1 MKYVPVLSADGKP
14 LMPCHPARA
23 RELVRKG
30 RAVRRFR
37 KGFFYIQLL
46 DRTDGEV
53 QPVACGI
60 DPGSKWEA
68 FSIVG
73 PKHTYLNLHIDAVTH
88 VKENVEKRRM
98 LRRIRR
104 YRKTPN
110 RKPRFN
116 RARVGIPPSTRA
128 RWGWKLRITWFL
140 KGLYP
145 ISIFVVEDVKAH
157 TKQGKKRWNV
167 SFSPLQIGKQWF
179 YEELRKLSPVV
190 TRSGWE
196 TKQFRETFR
205 LHKTSRKSAET
216 FFAHVVDAWVLA
228 ASEVGATQPNY
239 TGLIRM
245 VPLRFRRRSLHLE
258 NSERRQEK
266 TARRWNELWPSSRC
280 SGPASE
286 VRFLLCRW
294 DDAGPPEPARRAD
307 GKKTNSAREDG
318 RSRFSMQCVL
328 AYLESLNG
336 KEGRLSSPDSNP
348 GFPRRRFYEHILLRR
363 RHFVHVA
370 QGLIDRGTA
379 GSG

>member
-116 RARVGIPPSTRA
+116 RARIGIPPSTRA

-258 NSERRQEK
+258 NPQKGGKRRRHGGG
-266 TARRWNELWPSSRC
+266 TSFGLRRGAQVLHPKFGFC
-280 SGPASE
+280 YVG
-286 VRFLLCRW
+286 
-294 DDAGPPEPARRAD
+294 G
-307 GKKTNSAREDG
+307 T
-318 RSRFSMQCVL
+318 MQ
-328 AYLESLNG
+328 
-336 KEGRLSSPDSNP
+336 GRLSLHDARTGKRLTQRAKMDDLVFLCNASW
-348 GFPRRRFYEHILLRR
+348 RIWK
-363 RHFVHVA
+363 V
-370 QGLIDRGTA
+370 
-379 GSG
+379 

>member
-1 MKYVPVLSADGKP
+1 MQYVPVLSADGKP

-46 DRTDGEV
+46 DRADGEV

-73 PKHTYLNLHIDAVTH
+73 PKRTYLNLHVDAVTH
-88 VKENVEKRRM
+88 VKENVEKRRR
-98 LRRIRR
+98 LRRTRR

-116 RARVGIPPSTRA
+116 RAQSGIPPSTKA
-128 RWGWKLRITWFL
+128 RWGWKLRIAQFL

-145 ISIFVVEDVKAH
+145 ISVFVVEDVKAQ

-196 TKQFRETFR
+196 TKQFRETYG
-205 LHKTSRKSAET
+205 LHKTSQKSAET
-216 FFAHVVDAWVLA
+216 FFAHAVDAWALA
-228 ASEVGATQPNY
+228 ASEVGATKPSY
-239 TGLIRM
+239 TGLVRM
-245 VPLRFRRRSLHLE
+245 APFRFQRRSLHLE
-258 NSERRQEK
+258 QPQKGGKRRRHGGG
-266 TARRWNELWPSSRC
+266 TSLGLRRGAQVLHPKFGFC
-280 SGPASE
+280 YVG
-286 VRFLLCRW
+286 
-294 DDAGPPEPARRAD
+294 G
-307 GKKTNSAREDG
+307 T
-318 RSRFSMQCVL
+318 MQ
-328 AYLESLNG
+328 
-336 KEGRLSSPDSNP
+336 GRLSLHDVRTGKRLTQYAKKDDLVFLCNASW
-348 GFPRRRFYEHILLRR
+348 RIWK
-363 RHFVHVA
+363 
-370 QGLIDRGTA
+370 I
-379 GSG
+379 